1 MTVFTRRLKGCV
13 VLCYS
18 VLGEI
23 FNCKHRWFEMD
34 EQAVDER
41 VTLRVREAI
50 QESQQQIMQQMNSL
64 FNKIS
69 DQHSISNEQ
78 NLLQISSIVA
88 TGDVPKF
95 KRKSNEEQYKMN
107 SKVMLKLD
115 EAEQMADSNAA
126 KSKEKI
132 IEGKNFIHYAE
143 SIS

>member
-1 MTVFTRRLKGCV
+1 M
-13 VLCYS
+13 LCYS

-64 FNKIS
+64 FDKIS

-95 KRKSNEEQYKMN
+95 KRKSDEAQYKMN

-115 EAEQMADSNAA
+115 EAEQMADSEREN
-126 KSKEKI
+126 
-132 IEGKNFIHYAE
+132 NRR
-143 SIS
+143 